1 MDVQSNQHKL
11 IRQWIDSGES
21 RVCTIIRACDKWKL
35 SYGDAQAL
43 VQAALRDV
51 VEVVGEIDRQEFLA
65 QQMTRLEAL
74 AVRAQG
80 DGNLAVALGCYREL
94 HLLARLTGKG

>member
-11 IRQWIDSGES
+11 IRQWVDSGES
-21 RVCTIIRACDKWKL
+21 RVCTIVRSCSKWKL
-35 SYGDAQAL
+35 SYGDAQTL
-43 VQAALRDV
+43 VQAALHDV
-51 VEVVGEIDRQEFLA
+51 AEVIGGIDRQEFLA

-74 AVRAQG
+74 AVKAQA

-94 HLLARLTGKG
+94 HHLAGLHGKG